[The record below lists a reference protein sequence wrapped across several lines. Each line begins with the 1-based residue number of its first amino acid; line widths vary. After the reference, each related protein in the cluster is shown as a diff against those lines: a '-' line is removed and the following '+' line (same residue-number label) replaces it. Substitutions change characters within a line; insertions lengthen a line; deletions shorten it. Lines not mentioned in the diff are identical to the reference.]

1 MKQWPKNKHLDNNS
15 EKLDNLDDYSNNKN
29 TIAFDDVELLKKEN
43 QNLEFLLY
51 KYNIILS
58 EYQLK
63 YGNEVFA
70 HLDDLLTKE
79 KQTSSSEDH
88 RSLQFRKQMI
98 ENISIIKELEKN
110 NLEMT
115 EKNEFLNSE
124 LLRYQKELE
133 DLVKENTELRSEL
146 EELKE

>member
-15 EKLDNLDDYSNNKN
+15 EKLDNLEDFSNNKN
-29 TIAFDDVELLKKEN
+29 TIPFDDVEFLKKEN

-63 YGNEVFA
+63 YGNEIFA
-70 HLDDLLTKE
+70 HLDDLLNKE
-79 KQTSSSEDH
+79 KQTYISEDNKN
-88 RSLQFRKQMI
+88 SEFRKQMI

-110 NLEMT
+110 NLEII
-115 EKNEFLNSE
+115 EKNEFLNNE
-124 LLRYQKELE
+124 LIRYQKEIE
-133 DLVKENTELRSEL
+133 DLVKENTEVRNEL

>member
-15 EKLDNLDDYSNNKN
+15 EKPDNLEDFSNLKN
-29 TIAFDDVELLKKEN
+29 TTAFDDVEFLKKEN

-63 YGNEVFA
+63 YGNEIFA
-70 HLDDLLTKE
+70 HLDDLLNKE
-79 KQTSSSEDH
+79 KQTYHSEDNKN
-88 RSLQFRKQMI
+88 LEFRKQMI

-110 NLEMT
+110 YLEVT

-124 LLRYQKELE
+124 LIRYQKEIE
-133 DLVKENTELRSEL
+133 DLVKENTELRNEL